1 MKYIGQFGV
10 ILSVCWIGEV
20 LSRWIPLPIPAS
32 IYGLLLMLA
41 GLLCGVLKIEHVRE
55 TGRFLIAVMPV
66 MFLPAAA
73 GLLRSWSV
81 LGPVLLPV
89 LTITVVSTIVVMG
102 VTGRFTQWIIRR
114 GRREAKRN
122 G

>member
-20 LSRWIPLPIPAS
+20 LSRLLPLPIPAS
-32 IYGLLLMLA
+32 IYGLLLLLA
-41 GLLCGVLKIEHVRE
+41 GLLCGVMKLEHVRE
-55 TGRFLIAVMPV
+55 TGRFLIAAMPV

-81 LGPVLLPV
+81 LGPVLLPALV
-89 LTITVVSTIVVMG
+89 ITVVSTIVVMG

-114 GRREAKRN
+114 GHREAQRS